1 VRFDRVRLERF
12 KPYADADLSLDAGVT
27 VVHGLNGSGK
37 SSLLEACFFALYGAR
52 ALDGTLDDVV
62 TNGADAT
69 TVELWFT
76 HAGGRYRIEREV
88 RDRAGGA
95 KTTTCVL
102 ETPDGTVD
110 GARDVRARVTELL
123 RMDSDAFVN
132 CAYVRQGEVNEL
144 INASPGQRQ
153 DVIDDLLQ
161 LGKLEAYRERASDA
175 RLGVGRV
182 RDTKRG
188 ALEDLEERIAAKE
201 DADLHGRLNALREE
215 LSDLDDEIE
224 RFEENRAE
232 AESTLEAAAETL
244 DEYERR
250 ERELAEL
257 REEIEGLTDDIAE
270 TERERERASEEIAD
284 RRERVEALEGE
295 IADALAET
303 DLAAADAGA
312 LEADAVEARTAEL
325 REQKESLRDEIESER
340 VAATEGANE
349 AESARERAAELES
362 EAESAREEADALA
375 EELADDRE
383 TLAERR
389 ERLEALEERIAA
401 LRDRFADAPVDPD
414 TVADERERAERALAE
429 LRERVASLETELD
442 GARED
447 VAEAERLL
455 EAGNCPEC
463 GQPVEGA
470 PHVEALDERRERVAE
485 LEADLAD
492 LRAAREA
499 AAERLDRLTGLVEA
513 ADELSAAR
521 ERTENV
527 QGLIDE
533 RESTL
538 SERADRIERLR
549 AEADDLDERATEK
562 REAAEAAE
570 ARAAEARSA
579 IGELNGEIAAVDD
592 RIDHLSALA
601 DRLDELTACRDEIE
615 DLRERRTNL
624 AENNELRRE
633 RLAGLR
639 ERETELADALADASL
654 EEARDRKERAED
666 YLERVEPKLAE
677 LREERDDLQASIGAV
692 ERELAELEELRERRE
707 ALAATV
713 ERLDALYEEADRLQS
728 MYAALRAEL
737 RRRNVETLE
746 RMLNETFELVYGND
760 AYARIELDDE
770 YELTVYQKDGAP
782 LDPGQL
788 SGGERALFNLSLR
801 CAIYRLLAEGIE
813 GTAPMPPLILDEPT
827 VFLDDGHVSRLVD
840 LIGSMRSLGVEQ
852 IVVVSHDEEL
862 VAAAD
867 DVVRVEKDPTTNRS
881 SLTREPAAPAIET
894 GD

>member
-1 VRFDRVRLERF
+1 MKFDRVRLSNF

-76 HAGGRYRIEREV
+76 HGGGSYRIEREV
-88 RDRAGGA
+88 RDRSGGA

-161 LGKLEAYRERASDA
+161 LGKLETYRERASDA
-175 RLGVGRV
+175 RRGVGRV
-182 RDTKRG
+182 RDSKRG
-188 ALEDLEERIAAKE
+188 ALEDLDERIERKE
-201 DADLHGRLNALREE
+201 DADLHGRLNGLREE
-215 LSDLDDEIE
+215 LSALDEEIDGYE
-224 RFEENRAE
+224 ANRAE
-232 AESTLEAAAETL
+232 AEETLAAAEETL
-244 DEYERR
+244 EQYERR
-250 ERELAEL
+250 ERERAEL
-257 REEIEGLTDDIAE
+257 REEIEELTDDIAAA
-270 TERERERASEEIAD
+270 ERERERAGEELAD
-284 RRERVEALEGE
+284 RRERADELAAAITDALEGTQL
-295 IADALAET
+295 DATGAEELT
-303 DLAAADAGA
+303 A
-312 LEADAVEARTAEL
+312 EAIDDRAAEL
-325 REQKESLRDEIESER
+325 RERKESLRDEIESTR
-340 VAATEGANE
+340 VEAENHKNE
-349 AESARERAAELES
+349 AETARERAEELAT
-362 EAESAREEADALA
+362 EAEEARAEADDLEA
-375 EELADDRE
+375 ELADDRE
-383 TLAERR
+383 ALAERR
-389 ERLEALEERIAA
+389 ERVAELDERIAT
-401 LRDRFADAPVDPD
+401 LRERFADAPVDPD
-414 TVADERERAERALAE
+414 TVEDRLDRAERALAE
-429 LRERVASLETELD
+429 LRERVATLEAELS

-470 PHVEALDERRERVAE
+470 PHVEALDERRERVGALEDELAE
-485 LEADLAD
+485 ARE
-492 LRAAREA
+492 AREA
-499 AAERLDRLTGLVEA
+499 AADRRDRLAELAEA
-513 ADELSAAR
+513 ADELASAR
-521 ERTENV
+521 DRKDTVE
-527 QGLIDE
+527 QLIDE
-533 RESTL
+533 REANL
-538 SERADRIERLR
+538 AERADRIDELR
-549 AEADDLDERATEK
+549 EEADELAERAAEK
-562 REAAEAAE
+562 REVAEAAE
-570 ARAAEARSA
+570 ARAEEVRSA
-579 IGELNGEIAAVDD
+579 IGELNGGIAEVDD
-592 RIDHLSALA
+592 RLDALA
-601 DRLDELTACRDEIE
+601 ALSDRLDDLRACRDGIE
-615 DLRERRTNL
+615 RLRERRANL

-633 RLAGLR
+633 RLSELR
-639 ERETELADALADASL
+639 EREAELSEALADASL

-666 YLERVEPKLAE
+666 YLERVEPKLEE
-677 LREERDDLQASIGAV
+677 LREERDELQARIGAV
-692 ERELAELEELRERRE
+692 ERELEELEELRERRAE
-707 ALAATV
+707 LAATV
-713 ERLDALYEEADRLQS
+713 ERLDALYGEADRLQT
-728 MYAALRAEL
+728 MYAELRAEL

-770 YELTVYQKDGAP
+770 YALTVYQKDGTA

-840 LIGSMRSLGVEQ
+840 LVGSMRELGVEQ

-881 SLTREPAAPAIET
+881 SLTREPAAPSLSA
-894 GD
+894 DD